1 MNEKTKKITMIG
13 MLCAVSYLVMMVGR
27 VPVVPAVSFLKYD
40 PKDVII
46 VIGGFIFGPM
56 VSLLISLIVSVVE
69 MLSVSETGI
78 IGLIMN
84 VIATCSF
91 ACVAAFVY
99 KKKHTMSGAILGLG
113 LGTICMT
120 AVMLLWNYF
129 ITPIYMGYP
138 REAVAEL
145 LLPAFLPF
153 NLIKGG
159 INLGIT
165 LLVYKPIVTAL
176 RKAHLIHESEN
187 TDKKSTYIGT
197 IVISSFILVSCILFV
212 LVMKGT
218 I

>member
-13 MLCAVSYLVMMVGR
+13 MLCAVSYLVMIVGR
-27 VPVVPAVSFLKYD
+27 VPLVPAVSFLKYD